1 MWEKLKRV
9 HYMFHIALV
18 FIIFPVAGAISE
30 MCIRDRCYTKEVI
43 ADLAQLVEQ
52 RTRNA

>member
-1 MWEKLKRV
+1 MTYLGLGKNILT
-9 HYMFHIALV
+9 
-18 FIIFPVAGAISE
+18 FILDN
-30 MCIRDRCYTKEVI
+30 RDKSATIILYQR

>member
-1 MWEKLKRV
+1 MG
-9 HYMFHIALV
+9 
-18 FIIFPVAGAISE
+18 IFQGLDSLLENEQSARRGVLAAGAEPLLKQPLI
-30 MCIRDRCYTKEVI
+30 IRAF

>member
-1 MWEKLKRV
+1 MQVNFTNHCKKRKS
-9 HYMFHIALV
+9 LV
-18 FIIFPVAGAISE
+18 RPSSFSKYHTELDFLGHSARMTVS
-30 MCIRDRCYTKEVI
+30 

>member
-1 MWEKLKRV
+1 MRDFCFFLSYLIECSV
-9 HYMFHIALV
+9 G
-18 FIIFPVAGAISE
+18 FIIFSFPLDKSNLHARIDLYV
-30 MCIRDRCYTKEVI
+30 YF

>member
-1 MWEKLKRV
+1 MTV
-9 HYMFHIALV
+9 
-18 FIIFPVAGAISE
+18 S
-30 MCIRDRCYTKEVI
+30 

>member
-1 MWEKLKRV
+1 MRNERTWLVRV
-9 HYMFHIALV
+9 LFHVYVMGYYMVLDILGESAKMTVL
-18 FIIFPVAGAISE
+18 
-30 MCIRDRCYTKEVI
+30 

>member
-1 MWEKLKRV
+1 MMYFKVFHDADRDQNILKS
-9 HYMFHIALV
+9 LL
-18 FIIFPVAGAISE
+18 FIFVDKIFRNSKIL
-30 MCIRDRCYTKEVI
+30 ML

>member
-1 MWEKLKRV
+1 MTVL
-9 HYMFHIALV
+9 
-18 FIIFPVAGAISE
+18 
-30 MCIRDRCYTKEVI
+30 

>member
-1 MWEKLKRV
+1 MKINQAEKELKIGLYQFV
-9 HYMFHIALV
+9 LIDK
-18 FIIFPVAGAISE
+18 IFRNSKILLL
-30 MCIRDRCYTKEVI
+30 